1 MPLVHSTSAGSNMVR
16 EVKRQ
21 EKIKQV
27 KVEVKIEKPDQID

>member
-1 MPLVHSTSAGSNMVR
+1 MVR

-27 KVEVKIEKPDQID
+27 EVKVKIEKPDQVMGKEFPALRM

>member
-1 MPLVHSTSAGSNMVR
+1 MVR

-27 KVEVKIEKPDQID
+27 KVEVKVKIEKPDQVMGKERPALRM